1 MMDAQLEITG
11 FYMTEQKTLF
21 RDIGLRLTRLRKEQG
36 LTQGQL
42 AERAKCS
49 QQLIAEYEAGRMNI
63 PLGRLVNIADAL
75 GVGVDD
81 LLRDSGNG
89 SEKRGPP
96 SKVDRLAEQISH
108 LPRSRRRFVVEMIE
122 NALGSR

>member
-1 MMDAQLEITG
+1 MSTQLEITG
-11 FYMTEQKTLF
+11 FFMMEQKTFFQHL
-21 RDIGLRLTRLRKEQG
+21 GQRLVWLRKEHG

-42 AERAKCS
+42 AERAECS
-49 QQLIAEYEAGRMNI
+49 QQMIAEYEKGKRNI
-63 PLGRLVNIADAL
+63 PLWRLVNIADAL

-89 SEKRGPP
+89 SGKRGPP
-96 SKVDRLAEQISH
+96 SKVDRLAEEISR